1 MNVQADGGGH
11 WQSELTIDE
20 VLHETELIFLRF

>member
-1 MNVQADGGGH
+1 VIVQADGEDIGD
-11 WQSELTIDE
+11 LRIDE